1 MRMHLVQRVYVRRL
15 AAIEVTATTEQKS
28 EQDENDDPS
37 GSRHFNTSTL
47 HTSNRHAR
55 RYSWLV
61 SKAFTKEDDDA
72 PPPPLHRRGIPV
84 PEPNYVTR
92 AGASAARAE
101 LEHLMQSGGD
111 SDRIRELGDHLA
123 TAQIVDP
130 SGDAEDPQGDVS
142 VGFGAEVTVED
153 DDGKRTS
160 YRIVGAIEA
169 DPRRGLLSWQTP
181 LANALWG
188 ARVGD
193 SVELPRGPAEVVAI
207 RYPAT

>member
-1 MRMHLVQRVYVRRL
+1 MRMHLVQRVDGVYARRL
-15 AAIEVTATTEQKS
+15 AAIEVATATEQQS

-47 HTSNRHAR
+47 QTSKRHAR
-55 RYSWLV
+55 RYSTLV
-61 SKAFTKEDDDA
+61 SKAFTKEDDDL

-111 SDRIRELGDHLA
+111 ADRIRELGDHLA

-130 SGDAEDPQGDVS
+130 EGGDG
-142 VGFGAEVTVED
+142 VGFGAEVTVETV
-153 DDGKRTS
+153 DGKRS
-160 YRIVGAIEA
+160 CYRIVGAIEA

-181 LANALWG
+181 LASALWG

>member
-37 GSRHFNTSTL
+37 GSRHINTSTL
-47 HTSNRHAR
+47 RRSNRHAR
-55 RYSWLV
+55 RYSCLV
-61 SKAFTKEDDDA
+61 SKAFTKEDDSA
-72 PPPPLHRRGIPV
+72 PPPPLHKRGIPV

-92 AGASAARAE
+92 GGASAARAE
-101 LEHLMQSGGD
+101 LEHLMQTGGD
-111 SDRIRELGDHLA
+111 PDRVRELGEHLA
-123 TAQIVDP
+123 TAQILEVD
-130 SGDAEDPQGDVS
+130 GDDT

-153 DDGKRTS
+153 EGGRRTC

-169 DPRRGLLSWQTP
+169 DPRRGLVSWQTP

-193 SVELPRGPAEVVAI
+193 SVELPRGEVEIVAI